1 MKSIFLNPKEI
12 SKILNVDLDTVV
24 NSIISQKKIKVRG
37 TTEEVIK
44 EKKRIA
50 RQYFDV
56 SEIKIMQQ
64 SHLVGMENVDLLD
77 LTIRQS
83 NQHWREIMYKACHN
97 DQCIKKIGFKAN
109 LTYFDKILET
119 EVVETILK
127 KLYEYHFQIYGNK
140 TKEYKEFQLIYP
152 NIANRV

>member
-1 MKSIFLNPKEI
+1 MKG
-12 SKILNVDLDTVV
+12 KIDD
-24 NSIISQKKIKVRG
+24 
-37 TTEEVIK
+37 VIK

-50 RQYFDV
+50 RTYFDV
-56 SEIKIMQQ
+56 SEIKIMQK

-97 DQCIKKIGFKAN
+97 DKCIKAIGLKGN

-119 EVVETILK
+119 EAVETILK
-127 KLYEYHFQIYGNK
+127 KLYEYHFQLYGNK

-152 NIANRV
+152 HLSN